1 MKHIVGFSGGI
12 DSQACARWVLNR
24 FGPED
29 TIIVNSDAGGNEDP
43 ITTAHVEWYSRNVH
57 PVVMLSPIVAD
68 MGGRAK
74 GKIAE
79 LGLAPTDPLTFDL
92 LATLKQRFPARKA
105 QFCTEHLKL
114 MPMLRWQSEAFG
126 VGGIYESEDYERYAG
141 VRRDESEK
149 RKDAAFREWDDLFDC
164 YLNRPIADW
173 TKLRCFE
180 FVHSHG
186 EESNPLYRLGFG
198 RVGCAPCVNSGKDDV
213 LAWLQRRP
221 SMIEKI
227 RVWEQCVGR
236 AYFPPMV
243 PGMYINWIDDVVRWA
258 QTSRGGRQA
267 NMLRVLNDRPTCE
280 SNYGLC
286 E

>member
-43 ITTAHVEWYSRNVH
+43 ITTAHVEWYSENVH

-79 LGLAPTDPLTFDL
+79 LGLSPNDPLTFDL
-92 LATLKQRFPARKA
+92 LAILKQRFPSRKA

-114 MPMLRWQSEAFG
+114 IPMLRWQQLVFS
-126 VGGIYESEDYERYAG
+126 VGGQYEREDYERYAG

-149 RKDAAFREWDDLFDC
+149 RRHALEREWDALFDC
-164 YLNRPIADW
+164 WLNRPLVEWD
-173 TKLRCFE
+173 
-180 FVHSHG
+180 
-186 EESNPLYRLGFG
+186 
-198 RVGCAPCVNSGKDDV
+198 
-213 LAWLQRRP
+213 
-221 SMIEKI
+221 
-227 RVWEQCVGR
+227 
-236 AYFPPMV
+236 
-243 PGMYINWIDDVVRWA
+243 
-258 QTSRGGRQA
+258 
-267 NMLRVLNDRPTCE
+267 
-280 SNYGLC
+280 
-286 E
+286 